1 MVEDFVEKAETITL
15 EDDLGKFWESWEG
28 ASLKDRSEQ
37 VRKLVNKN
45 LRYMLLEN
53 ARFGSDREERL
64 FLMALTTLLN
74 SYFEDLYAFM
84 IKKFADTISS
94 ATEIAVDEVKNNSE
108 EEKKDEGENVGQGPQ

>member
-1 MVEDFVEKAETITL
+1 MENDFSEEAEKITL
-15 EDDLGKFWESWEG
+15 EDDLGKFWEQWEG

-74 SYFEDLYAFM
+74 SYFEDLYAYM
-84 IKKFADTISS
+84 IKKFAETISS
-94 ATEIAVDEVKNNSE
+94 AREIAEDEVKNE
-108 EEKKDEGENVGQGPQ
+108 EEKNNEGENVGQGA